1 MTKEW
6 LSYKI
11 FQVDIETPCVA
22 RYKIKHQLKKPF
34 NVLSQP
40 SYHTSYYFHY
50 FLKFF
55 FQL

>member
-34 NVLSQP
+34 NVLSQS

-50 FLKFF
+50 FLKKI